1 MSPIH
6 APATSDFAARLS
18 AEIEA
23 VQTFL
28 LTLQSEHNAL
38 TEGNIDKL
46 SEYSRLKS
54 DQLVRLSQLSTAN
67 FLAQR
72 NAGAAAHDLAKTIRE
87 MDPDGR
93 HGLTEKW
100 EKLLN
105 LAKQAQYQNQLNGA
119 MIETQMKHNQ
129 QALAILQE
137 AAKQSSLYGP
147 DGHSRALGSG
157 RQLGKI

>member
-1 MSPIH
+1 MSPAH
-6 APATSDFAARLS
+6 ASASDLAARLS

-23 VQTFL
+23 VQAFL
-28 LTLQSEHNAL
+28 LTLQSEHDAL
-38 TEGNIDKL
+38 TKGNIDKL

-54 DQLVRLSQLSTAN
+54 EQLVQLSQLSTGN
-67 FLAQR
+67 FLTQR
-72 NAGAAAHDLAKTIRE
+72 DADAASHDIAAAIRG

-105 LAKQAQYQNQLNGA
+105 LAKQAQYHNQLNGA
-119 MIETQMKHNQ
+119 MIEAQMKHNQ

-147 DGHSRALGSG
+147 DGHARALGSG